1 MDIRVLIL
9 AAGEGT
15 RMRSQLPKVCHSV
28 AGLPILHR
36 VIHAMPCPVTSTY
49 VMLGRTFSDL
59 SPDLAQGFPGIHCM
73 EQKERLGTGHAV
85 QCAMEQGLPTNG
97 YLLVVPG
104 DLPLLRQSS
113 VQPLVDAVTLH
124 EPDAVVL
131 AFEPDNPT
139 GYGRILTENGAF
151 TGIVEERDASPDQRL
166 IRSVNTGIYLF
177 NMNRL
182 PAYLDR
188 LNNENAQG
196 EYYLT
201 DIPGMMADDGNN
213 IAVVHAPDPIDF
225 LGVNTRVQLAEADS
239 IAIHRKHQELML
251 SGVTLLNPASIRIE
265 ESVSIGPDTVIH
277 PNCHLTGTTTVGNQV
292 VIEQGVVIRDSA
304 VGNGTRILPYSVIQD
319 ADIGDDCAIGPMA
332 HLRPGSRLARNV
344 KVGNF
349 VETKKVRLEEGVK
362 ASHLTYLGD
371 AEVGTGANIGAGTI
385 TCNYDGKNKH
395 LTRIGKGAFIGSDTQ
410 LVAPVTVGD
419 GAYVGAG
426 STITKDVP
434 GGALAISRTR
444 QTNIPDWAAR
454 KDKS

>member
-15 RMRSQLPKVCHSV
+15 RMQSQLPKVCHPV

-36 VIHAMPCPVTSTY
+36 VIRAMPCPVSSTH
-49 VMLGRTFSDL
+49 VMLGRTFAEL
-59 SPDLAQGFPGIHCM
+59 SPELARDFTGIHCM

-85 QCAMEQGLPTNG
+85 QCAMEQGLPADG
-97 YLLVVPG
+97 YLMVVPG
-104 DLPLLRQSS
+104 DLPLLQQSS
-113 VQPLVDAVTLH
+113 IQILVDAATQT
-124 EPDAVVL
+124 EPDAAVL
-131 AFEPDNPT
+131 AFEPADPT
-139 GYGRILTENGAF
+139 GYGRILTENNRF
-151 TGIVEERDASPDQRL
+151 TGIVEEKDASAEQRA
-166 IRSVNTGIYLF
+166 IRIVNAGIYLF

-182 PAYLDR
+182 PAYLEK
-188 LNNENAQG
+188 LSNNNAQG

-201 DIPGMMADDGNN
+201 DIPGMMANDGGNV
-213 IAVVHAPDPIDF
+213 IVVQAPDHMDF
-225 LGVNTRVQLAEADS
+225 LGVNNRIQLAEADS
-239 IAIHRKHQELML
+239 IAIHRKQQELML

-265 ESVSIGPDTVIH
+265 ESVTIGPDTVIH
-277 PNCHLTGTTTVGNQV
+277 PNCHLSGSTTVGDQV
-292 VIEQGVVIRDSA
+292 IIEQGVVMRNSS

-332 HLRPGSRLARNV
+332 HLRPGSRLERKV

-349 VETKKVRLEEGVK
+349 VETKKVHLAEGVK

-371 AEVGTGANIGAGTI
+371 AEVDTGANIGAGTI

-410 LVAPVTVGD
+410 LVAPVHVGD

-426 STITKDVP
+426 STITRDVP
-434 GGALAISRTR
+434 AGSLAISRSR
-444 QTNIPDWAAR
+444 QTVIPDWAR
-454 KDKS
+454 KKDKS